1 MKILFFENSEILYNI
16 FKSKLNQEGF
26 ENIIVYEEIPNTSEK
41 LIELILKENP
51 DLIISEII
59 INGMDGFTMVKILKN
74 DLRTRK
80 YKIIAW
86 TNLNNEKDRRMGLN
100 SGFDEYWVHQNLSPE
115 KFVERI
121 KKVFNL

>member
-100 SGFDEYWVHQNLSPE
+100 SCFDEYWVHQNLSPE